1 MKLDNASD
9 LVRKCFSAWETKD
22 REALKELLAEIS
34 HLLARMT
41 TTTSASRS
49 IGRSV
54 GREAKRSMP
63 FASKSSL
70 RKAMKPSSAMN
81 AS

>member
-9 LVRKCFSAWETKD
+9 LVRKCFSAWETKN
-22 REALKELLAEIS
+22 REALEGLLAEDFTFTSPNDDDHIS
-34 HLLARMT
+34 M
-41 TTTSASRS
+41 S

-54 GREAKRSMP
+54 GREAKRSVP
-63 FASKSSL
+63 SALTSSL
-70 RKAMKPSSAMN
+70 RKVMKPSSAMN